1 MNSNNLRDAAQ
12 ALHTVADSLMKAAE
26 SMEVLESRCNYF
38 ENEINREIDFKKQLM
53 RLLESRL

>member
-12 ALHTVADSLMKAAE
+12 ALHAVADSLIRAAD

-38 ENEINREIDFKKQLM
+38 ENEINKEIDFKKQLM
-53 RLLESRL
+53 EFL